1 MFSFSV
7 SVKWERRLKIIL
19 GASWMLF
26 IGLAI
31 LFPTY
36 WIVLTSLK
44 KPREIL
50 ERPPIYFIDYLSF
63 HSYKN
68 VWTNPVIDFPGWLLN
83 SFVIAIS
90 ATIIS
95 TFVATLAALA
105 FTRLRFPGQ
114 RRLGVLVFVA
124 YLIPASLLFIPM
136 YLMLARVHLLESKLG
151 LITVYISFTLPFI
164 VWMLRGYFQ
173 TIPKDLEECAMID
186 GCSRIGAWVR
196 VVLPLAAP
204 GVAAAS
210 IFAFTNAWNEYL
222 FAWTLGGAASRTAPV
237 GLTRWVFLDMFFWG
251 ELSAGAVF
259 LAIPAVLMYLLGQR
273 FIVSGLTG
281 GAVKG

>member
-1 MFSFSV
+1 
-7 SVKWERRLKIIL
+7 
-19 GASWMLF
+19 
-26 IGLAI
+26 
-31 LFPTY
+31 
-36 WIVLTSLK
+36 
-44 KPREIL
+44 
-50 ERPPIYFIDYLSF
+50 
-63 HSYKN
+63 
-68 VWTNPVIDFPGWLLN
+68 
-83 SFVIAIS
+83 
-90 ATIIS
+90 
-95 TFVATLAALA
+95 
-105 FTRLRFPGQ
+105 
-114 RRLGVLVFVA
+114 
-124 YLIPASLLFIPM
+124 
-136 YLMLARVHLLESKLG
+136 
-151 LITVYISFTLPFI
+151 
-164 VWMLRGYFQ
+164 MLRGYFQ

-204 GVAAAS
+204 GIAAAS